1 MESRSIFSGFS
12 QIRTK
17 KTRVGKEAI
26 IIAPT
31 YVAFSQALLR
41 KTAEMYIGF
50 YVNSAE
56 NKMLIH
62 LSKVKQAGYF
72 HCTKGRF
79 MSKLVLDAF
88 KTLKLGTNVI
98 DVIERLNYIDEDV
111 IEIRGKERGL

>member
-12 QIRTK
+12 QLKTK
-17 KTRVGKEAI
+17 KMRTGKEAI

-41 KTAEMYIGF
+41 KTADMYIGF

-62 LSKVKQAGYF
+62 LSKVKQEGYF
-72 HCTKGRF
+72 HSTKGRF
-79 MSKLVLDAF
+79 MSKTVLDGF
-88 KTLKLGTNVI
+88 KTLRLGTNVI
-98 DVIERLNYIDEDV
+98 DVVERLNYVEEDV
-111 IEIRGKERGL
+111 IEIRGK